1 MVITQPTTHSKT
13 PAKNENHLLRTAAFL
28 PLLRAMEAELLRRRS
43 RMANSSCASDFR
55 PRMVEFLIV
64 CAHNCVCKRFQKSKK
79 KLNWL
84 LQPIR
89 ESSLQLFAL
98 VSLWISSKIHNRPP
112 IRVGSLKSLSDKSI
126 KDQHF
131 ATRDFLEAVRQQ
143 LTMRS
148 VLKIPSLCF
157 LRISFISS
165 SKSCF
170 SRCLYKS
177 YEVIGYAC
185 AWYPDKFFTYSVH
198 EFRGVSKFG
207 ELLNF
212 EACMDII
219 DLLYEKESWIL
230 SCSPCSLAAS
240 TLVASYLITVPKQKW
255 EFPILPWVKFVTAC
269 DEDEVAQVVTYILE
283 HVFEP

>member
-131 ATRDFLEAVRQQ
+131 ATRDFLEAEIV
-143 LTMRS
+143 
-148 VLKIPSLCF
+148 F
-157 LRISFISS
+157 LQAIDH
-165 SKSCF
+165 
-170 SRCLYKS
+170 
-177 YEVIGYAC
+177 EIGA
-185 AWYPDKFFTYSVH
+185 KNTIFVFFEDLFH
-198 EFRGVSKFG
+198 QFQGVSKFG

>member
-64 CAHNCVCKRFQKSKK
+64 CAHQLQVIPIVKYTALSFFADRFFPYLFRFQKSKK

-131 ATRDFLEAVRQQ
+131 ATRDFLEAEIV
-143 LTMRS
+143 
-148 VLKIPSLCF
+148 F
-157 LRISFISS
+157 LQAIDH
-165 SKSCF
+165 
-170 SRCLYKS
+170 
-177 YEVIGYAC
+177 EIGA
-185 AWYPDKFFTYSVH
+185 KNTIFVFFEDLFH
-198 EFRGVSKFG
+198 QFQGVSKFG

>member
-1 MVITQPTTHSKT
+1 MVITQPITHSKT

-43 RMANSSCASDFR
+43 RMAKSSCASDFR
-55 PRMVEFLIV
+55 PRVVEFLIV
-64 CAHNCVCKRFQKSKK
+64 CAHQLQVIPIVKYTALSFFADRFLPYLFRSQKSKK

-98 VSLWISSKIHNRPP
+98 VSLWISSKAIDH
-112 IRVGSLKSLSDKSI
+112 
-126 KDQHF
+126 
-131 ATRDFLEAVRQQ
+131 E
-143 LTMRS
+143 
-148 VLKIPSLCF
+148 
-157 LRISFISS
+157 
-165 SKSCF
+165 
-170 SRCLYKS
+170 
-177 YEVIGYAC
+177 IGA
-185 AWYPDKFFTYSVH
+185 KNTIFVFFEDLFH
-198 EFRGVSKFG
+198 QFQGVSKFG